1 MGGQEIYSG
10 QSSYPTLTYCD
21 IEGGWQGEGNIDLN
35 PLFRDPAEGDFHL
48 MSVVCGDSADSPC
61 IDAGHPDSI
70 DIILG
75 CQFGLGGARADM
87 GAYGGDNGD
96 WVTGIGG
103 QDNSES
109 YPLPEGISMLRSYP
123 NPFNATTR
131 IEFVI
136 DTESQISLNIYNI
149 LGQKIAKLY
158 DGKIAAGIQS
168 IIWDAGDFPSGI
180 YFARIVSDNYS
191 DGIKISLLK

>member
-1 MGGQEIYSG
+1 M
-10 QSSYPTLTYCD
+10 
-21 IEGGWQGEGNIDLN
+21 
-35 PLFRDPAEGDFHL
+35 
-48 MSVVCGDSADSPC
+48 
-61 IDAGHPDSI
+61 
-70 DIILG
+70 
-75 CQFGLGGARADM
+75 
-87 GAYGGDNGD
+87 
-96 WVTGIGG
+96 TGIGG